1 MCQMCVVIEKGEK
14 TEKIL
19 EEVIKVEI
27 MDNGIM
33 VSTYFE
39 EPKFLDNVRIKE
51 IDCLGSTVTLLDM
64 EKKKHE

>member
-1 MCQMCVVIEKGEK
+1 MCQMSVLVEKNNK

-19 EEVIKVEI
+19 EDVIKVEI

-39 EPKFLDNVRIKE
+39 EPKFIDDVRIKE
-51 IDCLGSTVTLLDM
+51 IDCLGSKVTLLNM
-64 EKKKHE
+64 EKKSHE